1 MAMYVFQCLSVHPT
15 LSCPCC
21 VYKCSFHLSVYSC
34 CENRFL
40 VIAFLPKSKRF
51 LISWL
56 LSLSTVILEPKIIK
70 CVPVSTFSPWSYG
83 TKWHDLSF
91 VIRDVGLYE
100 APKKYKVI
108 RWSNLGSISKVNRL
122 YQNKPGFH
130 NQELSRES
138 KKLLQ
143 WW

>member
-1 MAMYVFQCLSVHPT
+1 MTTEKTIALPIQTFVGTVLSLLFNT
-15 LSCPCC
+15 LS
-21 VYKCSFHLSVYSC
+21 KF
-34 CENRFL
+34 
-40 VIAFLPKSKRF
+40 VIAFLPKSKCF

-70 CVPVSTFSPWSYG
+70 CVTVSTFSPWSYG
-83 TKWHDLSF
+83 TRWHDLSF

-122 YQNKPGFH
+122 YQNKTGFH

-138 KKLLQ
+138 KELLQ